1 MSASPVFSSA
11 ALGPFIFPARSS
23 EALLAH
29 LDALPKLAAAVTP
42 ASRLDV
48 RPAPEMVSSGI
59 RELDSL
65 IGGFPRGCLTELFGP
80 ASFRRNNILLP
91 AIPCA
96 TPRGEIPSVVEVRDA
111 L

>member
-29 LDALPKLAAAVTP
+29 LDALPKLSAAVTP

-59 RELDSL
+59 PELDAL
-65 IGGFPRGCLTELFGP
+65 TGGFSRGCLTGIFWA
-80 ASFRRNNILLP
+80 ASSGRNSGLLASVACP
-91 AIPCA
+91 KQ
-96 TPRGEIPSVVEVRDA
+96 RGEVC
-111 L
+111 